1 VCYVSV
7 GLQVHDEL
15 QVYVGPQVCAGLR
28 VYVGRC
34 RNMLESVCV
43 CVCVRVLTCR
53 CMPGYRCLTV
63 SVWTAGVG

>member
-1 VCYVSV
+1 MCYVSV

-43 CVCVRVLTCR
+43 CVCACAYLQVHAGLQ
-53 CMPGYRCLTV
+53 V
-63 SVWTAGVG
+63 SDC